1 MNEDLT
7 DKRKDMGPRL
17 TSANKESHS
26 QSPSLAVFIRLCYM
40 SVSGGPTSLPRPSG
54 ARGKMQYLPATLI
67 TRQLD
72 RYQPGHHSRAG
83 PLELEPRAAPQ

>member
-1 MNEDLT
+1 MDN
-7 DKRKDMGPRL
+7 RKDMAPRPRL
-17 TSANKESHS
+17 SSANKEGHS
-26 QSPSLAVFIRLCYM
+26 WSLSGCVHKIHAV
-40 SVSGGPTSLPRPSG
+40 SVSGGPTSLPGPSG